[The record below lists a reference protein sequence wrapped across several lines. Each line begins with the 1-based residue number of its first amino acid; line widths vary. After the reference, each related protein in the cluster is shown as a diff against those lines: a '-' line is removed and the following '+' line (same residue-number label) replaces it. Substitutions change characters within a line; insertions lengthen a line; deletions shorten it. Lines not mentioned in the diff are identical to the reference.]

1 MNTSTS
7 MMSSIFAGALILGI
21 AGPANADRV
30 FPPSHLAPNAQ
41 FPAGTASEQDVGDAW
56 YQTQTAEQ
64 RDSLQANEI
73 RERSPYPT
81 MYYFV
86 NIRGHANDERASLD
100 RFEKVTNDTDVQVA
114 DESGIDDDNS

>member
-1 MNTSTS
+1 MKTSTS
-7 MMSSIFAGALILGI
+7 MISSIFAGALILG
-21 AGPANADRV
+21 ATGPVNADRV
-30 FPPSHLAPNAQ
+30 FPPSHLASDAQ
-41 FPAGTASEQDVGDAW
+41 FPAGTASEQNVEDAW

-64 RDSLQANEI
+64 RDSLQASEI

-100 RFEKVTNDTDVQVA
+100 QFEKVTNDADVQVA
-114 DESGIDDDNS
+114 DESGVDDDNS